1 MLTLENCLSQFHC
14 PEEGCSPFHKKS
26 QGMEKGKR
34 NTQIKIRD
42 QTRNQKSQASIRMR
56 LIYDTDVRIIKTG
69 NLKDH

>member
-1 MLTLENCLSQFHC
+1 
-14 PEEGCSPFHKKS
+14 
-26 QGMEKGKR
+26 MEKGKR